1 MLKKLKGGK
10 KVKRVRE
17 RVVSTQRMSEQARD
31 SSQRR
36 ENKGRT
42 EMSTAERE
50 MIFFF
55 KKMGA

>member
-17 RVVSTQRMSEQARD
+17 RVVSTQRMSEEARD

-42 EMSTAERE
+42 EMSRAERE
-50 MIFFF
+50 R
-55 KKMGA
+55 